1 MALDPLLIVAALLA
15 FLFIALGVG
24 LWIFVALLVTSLACY
39 FVLLDFPLAR
49 VGATAKPV
57 VLRAVTTFEL
67 AAVPLFIWMGEII
80 SRSSVATRLFQ
91 GLTPWVIRVPGG
103 LLHANVGGSVMF
115 SAMSGSSVATTAT
128 IGRVTARELLAR
140 GYDPGLV
147 LGSITV
153 AGTIGIMIPPS
164 IALIIYGLVAEV
176 SVAQL
181 FAAGVLPG
189 LMLGALY
196 SGYIAL
202 RCMVTPGLTPTE
214 ARRFGWDERLRALLQ
229 LAPVVLLIVFL
240 LGSIYGGFAT
250 PSESAAVGVLGAILI
265 AGAMGGL
272 TLRTLWETAMSAV
285 LTTAMIGTA
294 YAGAALLASAIGFLH
309 IPQTVAAAIGALDLT
324 PLALLLMITL
334 IYILLGCVLDGISMI
349 LMTVPIVLPILLMNG
364 YDPIWVGIYLVLMI
378 EVGLVTPPIGFNLFV
393 LRGVTGQPI
402 GRIARATFPF
412 FLVMLL
418 GGGLLIAFPQIA
430 LWLPAVLR

>member
-1 MALDPLLIVAALLA
+1 MDPLVIVAVVIVIVLV
-15 FLFIALGVG
+15 ALGSG
-24 LWIFVALLVTSLACY
+24 LWVFAGLLLTSLAC
-39 FVLLDFPLAR
+39 FHFLLDFPVQR
-49 VGATAKPV
+49 IGSTSRPV

-80 SRSSVATRLFQ
+80 SRSTVATRLFQ

-103 LLHANVGGSVMF
+103 LLHANVGGSVLF

-128 IGRVTARELLAR
+128 IGRVTARELLGR

-202 RCMVTPGLTPTE
+202 RCMTTSGLTPPE
-214 ARRFGWDERLRALLQ
+214 VASFGWGERLRALAQ

-240 LGSIYGGFAT
+240 LGSIYGGYAT

-272 TLRTLWETAMSAV
+272 TLRKLWETALSAV
-285 LTTAMIGTA
+285 LTTAMIGSA
-294 YAGAALLASAIGFLH
+294 FAGAALLATAIGFLH
-309 IPQTVAAAIGALDLT
+309 IPHTVSQAIGALDLT
-324 PLALLLMITL
+324 PLVLLLGITL

-349 LMTVPIVLPILLMNG
+349 LMTVPITLPILILNG

-378 EVGLVTPPIGFNLFV
+378 EIGLVTPPVGFNLFV

-418 GGGLLIAFPQIA
+418 GGALLIAFPQIA
-430 LWLPAVLR
+430 LWLPGVLR